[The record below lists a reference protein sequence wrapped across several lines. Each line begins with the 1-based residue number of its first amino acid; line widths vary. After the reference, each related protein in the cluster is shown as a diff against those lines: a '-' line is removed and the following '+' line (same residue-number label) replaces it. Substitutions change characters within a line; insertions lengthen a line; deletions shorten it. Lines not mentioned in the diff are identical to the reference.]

1 MKIMNENK
9 NHHDPLQR
17 KPQAWQLLPCHSVKD
32 DGSCTCGDPHD
43 GEKFDANS
51 IGKHPRISDWP
62 LLATSD
68 PKQKEEWVTQF
79 GLVNWGVA
87 CRVSGLMVVDVDP
100 RNGGLDTLQEL
111 RSTFARVWPA
121 TFTVSTG
128 LYSVG
133 GAEVRG
139 THYYFQVPPG
149 SDFPKDLGKDSG
161 VDLKYN
167 GYVMAPGSRHASGVS
182 YEVISDEKVAQLPEG
197 MKARFMR
204 PSRRAAPLL
213 SASPRAQSVD
223 VASPYGA
230 AALRGEVETV
240 ATTPEGT
247 RNNQLFLSG
256 VRVGELVGGGELPAD
271 SIEVLADAGHAVG
284 LAPAEVMQVLLR
296 PGGAFEIGQSQPRS
310 AVKQA
315 DNYRERDDSGGTIA
329 ELLDRV
335 GRVDW
340 VEAFSSEW
348 EQEWFIPGFLAAG
361 RGHSLYSDAGLGKSV
376 LIRQACAELVTHRPV
391 LGGKSFSRP
400 LKVVYF
406 DHENS
411 VLGDC
416 VPHLKEMGFE
426 SQDLENLVYLSFP
439 AMGELD
445 TPQGGLEFEMLL
457 DHYQPD
463 LVVMDTVSRTIS
475 QDENLNKTWL
485 DFYRYAGGQLKKRQM
500 AYLRLDHSGKVAG
513 RGQRGGSAKKG
524 DVDLVWHLSKTQDK
538 DKLLLTCEKH
548 RVPVDKETIGVI
560 RHTSPFKH
568 SFEGDSSYID
578 WQTLI
583 AISRKSEA
591 MMSFALSN
599 MVKND
604 KIVGSESIRK
614 AHSQLFKE
622 EGWTKHEFHEVHQA
636 AKRELLG
643 LEPLSHD
650 EEFDLPRE

>member
-1 MKIMNENK
+1 MNEIN
-9 NHHDPLQR
+9 NQHDPLQMVAR
-17 KPQAWQLLPCHSVKD
+17 GWQLLPCHSVTD
-32 DGSCTCGDPHD
+32 DGCCTCGDPHD
-43 GEKFDANS
+43 GEKSDPTS
-51 IGKHPRISDWP
+51 IGKHPRISMWEM
-62 LLATSD
+62 LASTD
-68 PKQKEEWVTQF
+68 PKQIEKWVRQF
-79 GLVNWGVA
+79 GRINWAVA
-87 CRVSGLMVVDVDP
+87 CRLSGLMVVDVDP
-100 RNGGLDTLQEL
+100 RNGGLDTLREL
-111 RSTFARVWPA
+111 ESTFEGVWPA

-133 GAEVRG
+133 GAEVTG
-139 THYYFQVPPG
+139 THYYFQVPLG
-149 SDFPKDLGKDSG
+149 SQFPKDLGKNSG

-167 GYVMAPGSRHASGVS
+167 GYVMAPGSKHASGVS
-182 YEVISDEKVAQLPEG
+182 YEVISDEKVALLPAG
-197 MKARFMR
+197 LKARFTR
-204 PSRRAAPLL
+204 PGRRQAPLR

-230 AALRGEVETV
+230 AALRGEVETI
-240 ATTPEGT
+240 ATTPEGA
-247 RNNQLFLSG
+247 RNNQLFVSG
-256 VRVGELVGGGELPAD
+256 VRVGELVAGGELPAD
-271 SIEVLADAGHAVG
+271 SIEVLAEAAHAAG
-284 LAPAEVMQVLLR
+284 LSPAEVEQVLLR
-296 PGGAFEIGQSQPRS
+296 PEGAFEIGHSQPRS
-310 AVKQA
+310 AAKQGG
-315 DNYRERDDSGGTIA
+315 NYREQDASAGTIA
-329 ELLDRV
+329 ELLERV

-340 VEAFSSEW
+340 VDAFSSEW

-391 LGGKSFSRP
+391 LGGKSFARP

-426 SQDLENLVYLSFP
+426 SQELENLVYLSFP

-457 DHYQPD
+457 EYYQPD

-475 QDENLNKTWL
+475 QDENSNKTWL
-485 DFYRYAGGQLKKRQM
+485 DFYRYAGGQLKKRKV

-538 DKLLLTCEKH
+538 DKLLLTCEKS
-548 RVPVDKETIGVI
+548 RVPVDRETIGVI

-568 SFEGDSSYID
+568 SLQGDSSSFN
-578 WQTLI
+578 WRVLI
-583 AISRKSEA
+583 EA
-591 MMSFALSN
+591 AEKHNAMKSFAFRN
-599 MVKND
+599 MVKNG

-614 AHSQLFKE
+614 VHSQLFKE
-622 EGWTKHEFHEVHQA
+622 EGWTKHEFHEAHQV
-636 AKRELLG
+636 AKREFLG

-650 EEFDLPRE
+650 EEFGLPSE